1 MELTA
6 ALIIGGILTVGG
18 GLGIAVGYAVRYR
31 RDHPAAKPLSMMA
44 IPPGLAGL
52 CTAGVVVAPQP
63 PLARVLLAAATGLLL
78 VTPAYFLL
86 FTLVYTGR
94 GELITRRRRRLLV
107 ALYGTIGAVAVL
119 EPLVLADIT
128 VRTVNGLAF
137 PVMASRTVIV
147 LTTVLFVY
155 PLIAVCLW
163 LLGRFL
169 IAPSN
174 IYRRQTAIVLGAVCI
189 TVVGNVAFETGF
201 SPHPGLNLTA
211 VFFSAEGALIA
222 LALFRFDFL
231 SVEPLAPDIVLE
243 EMDDPVIVLDESET
257 LIDANPAAIR
267 LLSDPTPIGTPIRQS
282 LPGLLAAAEN
292 GEEYVHSSGHTAVT
306 DGGKGDV
313 YDLENTPICDQY
325 DRNRGS
331 VLVLRDISLQK
342 QRERTLASLQS
353 VSQQFLGA
361 ETTQDVLEIAVT
373 TADDLLEYPYSG
385 VMVYDAEANVLKPA
399 VFADAL
405 AAAYEDAE
413 GTGDPVVE
421 PGPNDL
427 WQVFESGEP
436 RRGAPIENPVS
447 DLPVEIG
454 GSLLYPLG
462 DHGVLGISA
471 GPDHTGFSDADRR
484 FADTLATTTENA
496 LDRVEKEQELRESRE
511 LLETRSQQIRFFNSA
526 LRHDLLN
533 GLMVIQ
539 GHIDR
544 LDADVDG
551 EAADRVDTIDEWT
564 EDLARMAREV
574 RSVIQAITG
583 EADSDLEA
591 VDLGAVVAEKAA
603 KFRRGHDE
611 LTVTVETG
619 ALPAVWADSLLAS
632 VVENLFRNAV
642 EHNDTE
648 APAITVSASAGPGTV
663 TLRIADNGP
672 GIDDEMKE
680 VIFEEAVTSETSGS
694 VGFGLY
700 FVRVMVDRY
709 GGDIWFEDR
718 EDGATGAVAV
728 LELPIADTAG

>member
-6 ALIIGGILTVGG
+6 TLLAGGLLSIGGILGIGVGSA
-18 GLGIAVGYAVRYR
+18 IRYR

-107 ALYGTIGAVAVL
+107 ALYGTIGAVAML

-147 LTTVLFVY
+147 LTTLLFVY

-163 LLGRFL
+163 LLSRFL
-169 IAPSN
+169 IAPAN

-189 TVVGNVAFETGF
+189 TVVGNVVFEAGF

-211 VFFSAEGALIA
+211 VFFSAEAVLIA
-222 LALFRFDFL
+222 LALFRYDFL

-243 EMDDPVIVLDESET
+243 EMDDPVVVLDESEA
-257 LIDANPAAIR
+257 LIDANPAATR
-267 LLSDPTPIGTPIRQS
+267 LLGDPTPIGTPIRQS

-292 GEEYVHSSGHTAVT
+292 GEVYVPGSGDAAAT
-306 DGGKGDV
+306 GGGEVDV
-313 YDLENTPICDQY
+313 YDLNNTPVYDQY

-331 VLVLRDISLQK
+331 VVVLRDISLLK

-361 ETTQDVLEIAVT
+361 ETTQEVLEIAVT

-385 VMVYDAEANVLKPA
+385 AMVYDAEANALKPA

-405 AAAYEDAE
+405 AAAFEDAE

-421 PGPNDL
+421 PGPSDV

-436 RRGAPIENPVS
+436 RRGAPIEAS
-447 DLPVEIG
+447 ESELPVEIG

-471 GPDHTGFSDADRR
+471 GLGHSGFSDDDRR

-496 LDRVEKEQELRESRE
+496 LDRVEKEQQLRESRE

-539 GHIDR
+539 GHIDQ
-544 LDADVDG
+544 LDDDVDG
-551 EAADRVDTIDEWT
+551 EAADRVATIDKWT

-574 RSVIQAITG
+574 RSVVQTVSG
-583 EADSDLEA
+583 EADGDLKA
-591 VDLGAVVAEKAA
+591 VDLEGLVAEKAA
-603 KFRRGHDE
+603 KFRKGHE
-611 LTVTVETG
+611 PLTVTVETG

-632 VVENLFRNAV
+632 VIENLFQNAV
-642 EHNDTE
+642 EHNDAE
-648 APAITVSASAGPGTV
+648 SPAIAVSASAGPESV

-680 VIFEEAVTSETSGS
+680 VIFDEAVTSETSGS
-694 VGFGLY
+694 IGFGLY
-700 FVRVMVDRY
+700 FVRVMIDRY
-709 GGDIWFEDR
+709 GGDVWFEDR
-718 EDGATGAVAV
+718 EDGAAGAVAV
-728 LELPIADTAG
+728 LELPTADARA

>member
-6 ALIIGGILTVGG
+6 ALLAGGILAVGG
-18 GLGIAVGYAVRYR
+18 ILGVGVGYAVRYR

-52 CTAGVVVAPQP
+52 CTAGLVVVPQP

-86 FTLVYTGR
+86 FTLVYTGHR
-94 GELITRRRRRLLV
+94 DLITRRRRRLLV
-107 ALYGTIGAVAVL
+107 ALYGTIGAVAMV

-128 VRTVNGLAF
+128 VQTVNGLTF
-137 PVMASRTVIV
+137 PVMDSRPVIV
-147 LTTVLFVY
+147 LTTLVFVY

-163 LLGRFL
+163 LLSKFL
-169 IAPSN
+169 IAPGN
-174 IYRRQTAIVLGAVCI
+174 IYRRQTAVILGAVCI
-189 TVVGNVAFETGF
+189 TVVGNVVFEAGF

-231 SVEPLAPDIVLE
+231 SVEPLAPEIVLE
-243 EMDDPVIVLDESET
+243 EMNDPVIVLDESET
-257 LIDANPAAIR
+257 LIDANPAATR
-267 LLSDPTPIGTPIRQS
+267 LLGDPAAIGTPIRQS
-282 LPGLLAAAEN
+282 LPGLLAAAQN
-292 GEEYVHSSGHTAVT
+292 GEEYVHSSGPAAVT
-306 DGGKGDV
+306 DGGEIDV
-313 YDLENTPICDQY
+313 YDLNDTSIYDQY
-325 DRNRGS
+325 DRSRGR
-331 VLVLRDISLQK
+331 VVVLRDISLRK

-361 ETTQDVLEIAVT
+361 ETAQEVLEIAVT
-373 TADDLLEYPYSG
+373 AADDLLEYPYSG
-385 VMVYDAEANVLKPA
+385 AMMYDAEANVLEPA

-405 AAAYEDAE
+405 AAAYEDADRAS
-413 GTGDPVVE
+413 DPIIE
-421 PGPNDL
+421 PGPNDI

-436 RRGAPIENPVS
+436 RRGAPIEAPES
-447 DLPVEIG
+447 ELPVEVG
-454 GSLLYPLG
+454 NSLLYPLG

-471 GPDHTGFSDADRR
+471 GPDHDGFSDDDCR

-511 LLETRSQQIRFFNSA
+511 LVEMRSQQIRFFNSA

-533 GLMVIQ
+533 GLMVVQ
-539 GHIDR
+539 GQIDR
-544 LDADVDG
+544 LDVDG

-574 RSVIQAITG
+574 RSVIQTITG
-583 EADSDLEA
+583 EAGSDMEA
-591 VDLGAVVAEKAA
+591 VDIGAVVAEKAA
-603 KFRRGHDE
+603 KFRRGHDA

-642 EHNDTE
+642 EHNDAE
-648 APAITVSASAGPGTV
+648 APAIAVSASVGSETV

-672 GIDDEMKE
+672 GITDEMKE

-718 EDGATGAVAV
+718 EDGAAGAVAV
-728 LELPIADTAG
+728 LELPIADAAG